1 VVLVVVQATLV
12 AVAVLELLIKVMQVV
27 LVQGLMFKVVVV
39 VLVELAVPTQV
50 A

>member
-27 LVQGLMFKVVVV
+27 LVQELMFKVVVV

>member
-27 LVQGLMFKVVVV
+27 QAQELMSKVVVV
-39 VLVELAVPTQV
+39 ELVGLAELTQV
-50 A
+50 E